1 MVVYPQLEL
10 RLGFTGPVASIFQDL
25 RFRPVPQ
32 NVSSILAL
40 HSYVHYTAQMQGLSS
55 TISYAVTM
63 TAKKS
68 RIRHLREKAGMSLR
82 ELARILDEQPTN
94 ISYWERTGRL
104 PRSDLLVPMAAA
116 LGVTVEDILGVR
128 KPRQASNPAGRM
140 RKLFEQA
147 SKLPRRQQQKV
158 ADVLEPFIAQYA
170 DKR

>member
-1 MVVYPQLEL
+1 M
-10 RLGFTGPVASIFQDL
+10 QDV
-25 RFRPVPQ
+25 F
-32 NVSSILAL
+32 
-40 HSYVHYTAQMQGLSS
+40 S

-68 RIRHLREKAGMSLR
+68 HLRRLREKAGLSLR

-104 PRSDLLVPMAAA
+104 PRSDLLVPMASA
-116 LGVTVEDILGVR
+116 LGVTVEEILGV
-128 KPRQASNPAGRM
+128 ASRRHAAAPGGRM
-140 RKLFEQA
+140 RQLFEQA